1 MINNVLGFFFPMG
14 VTIIQDPIDED
25 KIEWDVIGEKEP
37 KYNKELFI
45 LLYNDY
51 ATPDDPTTY
60 RWNFTFKNN
69 LYEIKSLKDNLNECA
84 NVMKNALEM
93 FENYK

>member
-45 LLYNDY
+45 LL
-51 ATPDDPTTY
+51 
-60 RWNFTFKNN
+60 
-69 LYEIKSLKDNLNECA
+69 
-84 NVMKNALEM
+84 VQ
-93 FENYK
+93 